1 MDTIRIVVA
10 NELRSYRDVLVAA
23 LSCLRPDAQV
33 ASVEPDELD
42 TEIARL
48 MPHLVLCSKLT
59 TAVEGVPGW
68 VVLYP
73 GHETRAEI
81 CIGGERQTV
90 GDVQFDSLLGV
101 VDSIKRHAR
110 LGFVPSL

>member
-1 MDTIRIVVA
+1 MGTIRIVVA
-10 NELRSYRDVLVAA
+10 NELWSYRDVLAAA
-23 LSCLRPDAQV
+23 LSCLRPEAQV
-33 ASVEPDELD
+33 VSVEPDELD
-42 TEIARL
+42 VEIARL
-48 MPHLVLCSKLT
+48 MPHLVLCSKVT
-59 TAVEGVPGW
+59 AAVESVPGW

-101 VDSIKRHAR
+101 VDSIKRHTR
-110 LGFVPSL
+110 LGVVPSL